1 MNKKGFTLTELLVVI
16 AILMVVM
23 SGAIFGLQKIREEA
37 KIKSLK
43 RIKTEVEMA
52 TEVYFSDK
60 TIYEQNLLNNK
71 VDKICTR
78 LYVLESSGLIDNDLI
93 NPFDNKRIP
102 GNLCVMS
109 SLNSEGIVEHHFEYL
124 DDIINEYEQNN

>member
-1 MNKKGFTLTELLVVI
+1 MNKKGFTLTELIVVI
-16 AILMVVM
+16 AILLVVM
-23 SGAIFGLQKIREEA
+23 SGSIFGMQKISEES

-60 TIYEQNLLNNK
+60 PIYEQNLLNNK

-78 LYVLESSGLIDNDLI
+78 LYVLETNGLIDNDLI

-102 GNLCVMS
+102 GNLCIMS
-109 SLNSEGIVEHHFEYL
+109 TLNNEGLVIHNFEYV
-124 DDIINEYEQNN
+124 DNIINEYEQKN